1 MRLIRRLKLFAR
13 REPGVSLMETVV
25 ALGILGAISVTFLS
39 GLATTSRATFIADEH
54 TTAGSLAQSQMEW
67 ARNTGYV
74 YEAVAYTAAP
84 IPAHKDYLDYSA
96 SIAVQPL
103 HAPDDGIQKLTVT
116 IQHSGRGIVLLEGY
130 KVDR

>member
-25 ALGILGAISVTFLS
+25 ALGILGAISVTFLV
-39 GLATTSRATFIADEH
+39 GLATTSRATFILDEH
-54 TTAGSLAQSQMEW
+54 ATAESLAQSQMEW

-74 YEAVAYTAAP
+74 YEAATYPAAP

-103 HAPDDGIQKLTVT
+103 HAPDDGLQKLSVT
-116 IQHSGRGIVLLEGY
+116 IQRSGRGIFLLEGY
-130 KVDR
+130 KADR

>member
-1 MRLIRRLKLFAR
+1 MPLMRRLKLFTR
-13 REPGVSLMETVV
+13 REAGVSLMETVV
-25 ALGILGAISVTFLS
+25 ALAILGAISVTFLS

-54 TTAGSLAQSQMEW
+54 TTAESLAQSQMEW

-74 YEAVAYTAAP
+74 YEATSYPAAP
-84 IPAHKDYLDYSA
+84 IPAHKDYLNYSA
-96 SIAVQPL
+96 SIAAQPL

-116 IQHSGRGIVLLEGY
+116 IQRSGRGIILLEGY